1 MIRALALDYG
11 NVVSES
17 QDTGCYARMAA
28 LSGLSEAYFREAFWR
43 YRPAY
48 DRGDLSGVEMYQAVL
63 REAFGGG
70 ESPDSAETGTR
81 RELAEALLA
90 EDLASWRRVSRPVTE
105 WARSLQGQGYS
116 LAILS
121 NMPHDFLERYGDS
134 IQLFREADVA
144 VFSCQVSQ
152 IKPERA
158 IYETLIRRLGMDPS
172 EIVFFDDMEANV
184 AGAREAGINAFL
196 WTGLDRAREDW
207 ASVTD
212 PSPFSS
218 RPMSEGPR

>member
-11 NVVSES
+11 NVISEP
-17 QDTGCYARMAA
+17 QDTGCYARMAS
-28 LSGLSEAYFREAFWR
+28 LSGLSEDFFREAFWR

-48 DRGDLSGVEMYQAVL
+48 DRGDLRGVEMYEAVL
-63 REAFGGG
+63 AEAFGSL
-70 ESPDSAETGTR
+70 ESSGARSHGAT

-90 EDLASWRRVSRPVTE
+90 EDLASWRRVSRDVTE
-105 WARSLQGQGYS
+105 WARNLQGQGYT

-134 IQLFREADVA
+134 VHLFREADVA
-144 VFSCQVSQ
+144 VFSCEVSHV
-152 IKPERA
+152 KPERA
-158 IYETLIRRLGMDPS
+158 IYDTLVRRLGMDPS

-184 AGAREAGINAFL
+184 EGARASGIHAFL

-207 ASVTD
+207 ARATGSAR
-212 PSPFSS
+212 F
-218 RPMSEGPR
+218 